1 MGERL
6 NIYITVFLLSGTI
19 FGLVTYSHRHLFS
32 EGPKKI
38 EESTEAGNVVGR
50 ILWMLICTFLWPI
63 LILTGLNSLR
73 ILSKRNR
80 NVSSKTENL

>member
-1 MGERL
+1 MGELL
-6 NIYITVFLLSGTI
+6 NIYITVFLLSGAI

-32 EGPKKI
+32 EGPKNI
-38 EESTEAGNVVGR
+38 EESTEAGNIVGR

-73 ILSKRNR
+73 ILSKRNK